1 MAKHDLTLLGG
12 LVAVHA
18 ISFDQAKSL
27 TELCDHVDVQCVLP
41 ISLEAAIDNALDF
54 FNDAPDVEA
63 AETALRIAE
72 AHDADTCPDCGSPMC
87 EDGPDDHD
95 FEQALDLW
103 AAVRAIADKYAFDRR
118 DFADGPGG
126 RDIEEC

>member
-41 ISLEAAIDNALDF
+41 MSLETAIDNALDF
-54 FNDAPDVEA
+54 FNDAPDEEA
-63 AETALRIAE
+63 AKVVAAQDAPHGTCCECGEMLDAE
-72 AHDADTCPDCGSPMC
+72 DLVSDT
-87 EDGPDDHD
+87 D
-95 FEQALDLW
+95 FEFAMDLW
-103 AAVRAIADKYAFDRR
+103 LAARDMVRM
-118 DFADGPGG
+118 
-126 RDIEEC
+126 RDIIESDDASRDEC